1 MDQETLA
8 IHPPYQ
14 DELLNSA
21 ITHPIYLS
29 STFPRNADGSY
40 PNGYSYGRGANPNR
54 KVLEETL
61 AALEVGTSAACFAS
75 GAAAALAVFQALGTG
90 DHILVPRI
98 CYHGTH
104 TILREIF
111 PRWGLTWDAVDMSS
125 PSAVKAAMKPT
136 TRLIWVETPANPTL
150 QITDLNAL
158 AELAHNSGAL
168 CIADNTVATSLSQQP
183 FLHGCDLVVYS
194 TTKYISGH
202 SDVIGGAVIAKNQ
215 SEFIEKIRI
224 IQIHGGAV
232 PSPFDCW
239 LTLRGIK
246 TLPLRIRAQSESAQ
260 KIAEYLSSHPKVS
273 VVYYPGLQ
281 SHPGHQLALSQMKV
295 FGGLLSFELQGG
307 RDAALDVVG
316 KTKLIRR
323 ATSLGGVE
331 SLIEHRASMEGK
343 HSKTPEGLL
352 RLSVGLE
359 SSQDLLDDIEE
370 ALS

>member
-14 DELLNSA
+14 DDLLNSS

-29 STFPRNADGSY
+29 STFPRNPDGSY
-40 PNGYSYGRGANPNR
+40 PNGYSYSRGANPNR
-54 KVLEETL
+54 KVLEEALT
-61 AALEVGTSAACFAS
+61 ALEGGTSAACFAS

-90 DHILVPRI
+90 DHVLVPRV

-125 PSAVKAAMKPT
+125 PLAVKAAIKPA
-136 TRLIWVETPANPTL
+136 TRLIWVETPANPNL
-150 QITDLNAL
+150 QITDLNAI
-158 AELAHNSGAL
+158 AEIAHNSGAL
-168 CIADNTVATSLSQQP
+168 CIADNTVATAILQQP

-202 SDVIGGAVIAKNQ
+202 SDVIGGAVIAKSQ
-215 SEFIEKIRI
+215 SEFLEQIRM

-239 LTLRGIK
+239 LTLRGMK
-246 TLPLRIRAQSESAQ
+246 TLPLRIRAQSENAQ
-260 KIAEYLSSHPKVS
+260 KIAEYLSHHPKVS
-273 VVYYPGLQ
+273 VVYYPGLR
-281 SHPGHQLALSQMKV
+281 SHPGHHLAVSQMKA
-295 FGGLLSFELQGG
+295 FGGLLSFELKGG
-307 RDAALDVVG
+307 KDGAMNVVR

-331 SLIEHRASMEGK
+331 SLIEHRASMEGR
-343 HSKTPEGLL
+343 HSTTSEGLL

-359 SSQDLLDDIEE
+359 SIQDLLSDIEQ
-370 ALS
+370 ALR